1 MEDDIIGA
9 LWKTKSSKGLEYYSG
24 TVNDIEIVAFVNE
37 KKENEKSPDIVI
49 KRKIKFS
56 KNDKES
62 EKRGENDE

>member
-24 TVNDIEIVAFVNE
+24 TMNDIEIVAFMNE
-37 KKENEKSPDIVI
+37 KKENEKSPDIVL

-56 KNDKES
+56 KSDKGS
-62 EKRGENDE
+62 ERGEKKNE